1 MKVGES
7 SSSQK
12 KAKKPK
18 LSVAKKARNKKK
30 QDYVDSDDDFV
41 SETPGPSRSN
51 LKPSSKGNKCT
62 EQDIKR
68 KKHREAQARYLAK
81 QTALKKDQMKVT
93 DALRKKT
100 KRANETA
107 EQQQERKRVDAERHA
122 AMRAVETTNQQQER
136 KRVDADRHAAIR
148 AAESAEQQQE
158 RNRVDAVRHAAMRA
172 AETVEQQQERNRI
185 DAERHAAMRAQM
197 TPEEETIERS
207 AARERMAA
215 ARKYT
220 SAKYK
225 DATNSRDILQG
236 AFKVSKLEE
245 TVDSIGTMTFKCNF
259 CGALK
264 FKGEKSRTTSCC
276 SEGKV
281 NLPPFPKPPE
291 ALMNLWMGT
300 DTKSRLFKLHA
311 R

>member
-51 LKPSSKGNKCT
+51 PKPSSKGNKCT

-81 QTALKKDQMKVT
+81 QTALKKNQMKVT
-93 DALRKKT
+93 EAMRQKT

-122 AMRAVETTNQQQER
+122 AR
-136 KRVDADRHAAIR
+136 R
-148 AAESAEQQQE
+148 AAETAEQQQE
-158 RNRVDAVRHAAMRA
+158 RNRLDAERHAAMRA
-172 AETVEQQQERNRI
+172 AETAEQQQERNRI
-185 DAERHAAMRAQM
+185 DAERHAAVRNH
-197 TPEEETIERS
+197 
-207 AARERMAA
+207 
-215 ARKYT
+215 T
-220 SAKYK
+220 SASYK

-236 AFKVSKLEE
+236 TFKVSKLEE
-245 TVDSIGTMTFKCNF
+245 TVDSIGTMTIKCNF